1 MVENQV
7 FCNTLKKLIMSKIK
21 LLINEV
27 FRQGEIDS
35 GKNKKNGIALY
46 LKVHLETFKL
56 FIDEKTF
63 VRYYDAF
70 VLGRNKEINP
80 DTDTLN
86 KLSQYL
92 GYKDFA
98 EFSRTFIKKDENANK
113 TTIKINVDE
122 NEESVSEKFSKL
134 IINITNEQNFKMP
147 EFIKQNGFGIM
158 EMILLVCLVTGNV
171 AFSNSKKMGSPTILP
186 FSSVDVDKKYM
197 YWNGERYIA
206 TDSSYIGPEFEV
218 VAMDKHS
225 LEYLRRITRKDTMT
239 VKNSLGR
246 TWYSKYN
253 GNVEFFTADGIDPD
267 TDRELRKSTTLII
280 GKYAGVQTDSLQIEQ

>member
-1 MVENQV
+1 
-7 FCNTLKKLIMSKIK
+7 MSKIK

-56 FIDEKTF
+56 FIDEKTL

-86 KLSQYL
+86 KLSEYL

-98 EFSRTFIKKDENANK
+98 EFSRTFIKKDENANR

-122 NEESVSEKFSKL
+122 DEESVSERFSKL

-171 AFSNSKKMGSPTILP
+171 AFSNNKKTSGKIALP
-186 FSSVDVDKKYM
+186 FMSGGNVDTDKKYM
-197 YWNGERYIA
+197 YWNNDRYKA
-206 TDSSYIGPEFEV
+206 TDSSNLGPQFEV
-218 VAMDKHS
+218 IPMNKSLFKYFKKINREDTLTVENAMGNVWYDKS
-225 LEYLRRITRKDTMT
+225 
-239 VKNSLGR
+239 N
-246 TWYSKYN
+246 N
-253 GNVEFFTADGIDPD
+253 NVEFFTSPGIHP
-267 TDRELRKSTTLII
+267 EN
-280 GKYAGVQTDSLQIEQ
+280 GKALKDVSETILYNHAGVQTDSLQIEE